1 MTIGINM
8 FAAQNQC
15 FLTTYIRINAYIV
28 FGRYEKSTA
37 VDACTYFE
45 NFAALQFREQFE
57 NSIIFRF
64 AVENGRFFG

>member
-1 MTIGINM
+1 M

-15 FLTTYIRINAYIV
+15 ILPTYIRINAYIV

>member
-1 MTIGINM
+1 M
-8 FAAQNQC
+8 
-15 FLTTYIRINAYIV
+15 LYIYVFV

-64 AVENGRFFG
+64 AVENGRFFWLNLFRRSHISVCSV